1 MVSISVGVIYY
12 NITLTMIIV
21 TDDSLTYPYELR
33 HVGLYQLASV
43 WQFVSFNFLSNV
55 IHMRP
60 IALVRCKLLH
70 YILFIKIILSFLYIV
85 ISPLS
90 NLTNL

>member
-43 WQFVSFNFLSNV
+43 WQFISFEFSQQCDAYAAYSLGAV
-55 IHMRP
+55 QIT
-60 IALVRCKLLH
+60 A
-70 YILFIKIILSFLYIV
+70 LYIIYRDNLV
-85 ISPLS
+85 IFVYCYIA
-90 NLTNL
+90 T